1 MVSWGRVGS
10 LRPPSAP
17 LGNRKTTD
25 LLNKQLKQELQ
36 GGLPDAG
43 EVPLGWPALLKC
55 FSFVGYFGGVG
66 RKARVEARSLEPPSI
81 LSDDP
86 QIHPRLHPPGIGI
99 PRPGRW
105 KMKPNLVLKE
115 SFSSS
120 RARMPRLGDSD
131 SATPSGPTGAA
142 GGGR

>member
-1 MVSWGRVGS
+1 MGH
-10 LRPPSAP
+10 
-17 LGNRKTTD
+17 
-25 LLNKQLKQELQ
+25 
-36 GGLPDAG
+36 
-43 EVPLGWPALLKC
+43 
-55 FSFVGYFGGVG
+55 
-66 RKARVEARSLEPPSI
+66 KARVELRSLETPSFF
-81 LSDDP
+81 SDDP
-86 QIHPRLHPPGIGI
+86 QILHTKPRSPGIGI

-131 SATPSGPTGAA
+131 SATPNGPTGAA